1 MCRNR
6 VDLPPECFRILP
18 LHSTLS
24 TQEQQRVFE
33 KMPKGV
39 RKVVLS
45 TNIAETSVTIDDVV
59 FVIDCGRHKENRF
72 DPVNRMPQLME
83 TWVSRA
89 NSRQRRGRAG
99 RVRPGHCFF
108 LFTSERSKNM
118 AEFQTPEM
126 LRVPLDELC
135 LQIKLLDLG
144 EVKEFLGKAIE
155 PPAEEAVEQAIKGLQ
170 ELQALDL
177 REYLTPL
184 GYHLAALPVNVRVGK
199 MMLYGTIFRALD
211 PVLTIAAGLSFRSPF
226 VAPFEKR
233 EEADKAR
240 KKFAGGNRSDH
251 LTLLKAYEGWVRAK
265 ARGGEHQYCMT
276 NFLSPNAMR
285 MIAQSKRQFVDL
297 LVEIG
302 FVRLE
307 KGGVMEHGDDTQS
320 EGGGVG
326 GRGGHGGRGGGPRRG
341 GRRGRGNEIL
351 KFGGSFYNANSKATA
366 LVKAVICAGL
376 YPNIVRVQP
385 QAPQRPSRDGR
396 PRPPRAPKL
405 MNREGGEVFIHPISC
420 NFDPS
425 LTFPSPFL
433 MYFEKVK
440 TTKVYVRDS
449 TMVTPYPL
457 LLFGGEIIVRHED
470 MVIQIDGWIEFTS
483 MGKVAVLIK
492 RLRQELDKLLVE
504 KIDKPATDFDEIE
517 DTAEKTLQTIVQ
529 LIVNEEG
536 NGS

>member
-1 MCRNR
+1 MALAVWLLAYLDRNR
-6 VDLPPECFRILP
+6 ADLPPERFRILP

-33 KMPKGV
+33 TMPKGV

-72 DPVNRMPQLME
+72 DPVNRMPQLLE

-108 LFTSERSKNM
+108 LFTSERHKNM

-144 EVKEFLGKAIE
+144 DVKEFLEKAIE
-155 PPAEEAVEQAIKGLQ
+155 PPAEEAVVEAIKGLQ

-240 KKFAGGNRSDH
+240 KKFASGNRSDH
-251 LTLLKAYEGWVRAK
+251 
-265 ARGGEHQYCMT
+265 
-276 NFLSPNAMR
+276 
-285 MIAQSKRQFVDL
+285 
-297 LVEIG
+297 
-302 FVRLE
+302 
-307 KGGVMEHGDDTQS
+307 
-320 EGGGVG
+320 
-326 GRGGHGGRGGGPRRG
+326 
-341 GRRGRGNEIL
+341 
-351 KFGGSFYNANSKATA
+351 
-366 LVKAVICAGL
+366 
-376 YPNIVRVQP
+376 
-385 QAPQRPSRDGR
+385 
-396 PRPPRAPKL
+396 
-405 MNREGGEVFIHPISC
+405 
-420 NFDPS
+420 
-425 LTFPSPFL
+425 
-433 MYFEKVK
+433 
-440 TTKVYVRDS
+440 
-449 TMVTPYPL
+449 
-457 LLFGGEIIVRHED
+457 
-470 MVIQIDGWIEFTS
+470 
-483 MGKVAVLIK
+483 
-492 RLRQELDKLLVE
+492 
-504 KIDKPATDFDEIE
+504 
-517 DTAEKTLQTIVQ
+517 
-529 LIVNEEG
+529 
-536 NGS
+536 